1 MNSSI
6 TYQGFNGG
14 ITLTSTKELEDI
26 LRMPSIRDIVLTLDD
41 TILSSSNMEL
51 TLEDIL
57 IGRII
62 DCTEA
67 WDPDSGVDCSCS
79 L

>member
-14 ITLTSTKELEDI
+14 ITLTSTKELDDI

-41 TILSSSNMEL
+41 TIVSSSNMEL
-51 TLEDIL
+51 TLQDIPTE
-57 IGRII
+57 RII
-62 DCTEA
+62 ECTKPQA
-67 WDPDSGVDCSCS
+67 QSR